1 MFFLTILTGKSCV
14 FSKNGCFAA
23 SDLFHILTK
32 SIKLYTF
39 HSQVL
44 KSTDV
49 WKMWFIKYTVKM
61 NDCSFQQFL
70 RQNLGSFLSKHWKTV
85 LLKNGTRDFQNSSPF
100 DRLACFYVTFS
111 GNFKRFKALT
121 LQQIFWKTKTFFK
134 KPE

>member
-1 MFFLTILTGKSCV
+1 
-14 FSKNGCFAA
+14 
-23 SDLFHILTK
+23 
-32 SIKLYTF
+32 
-39 HSQVL
+39 
-44 KSTDV
+44 
-49 WKMWFIKYTVKM
+49 M

-70 RQNLGSFLSKHWKTV
+70 RQNLGSLLSKHWKTLFLRVYIVKLTVRTKV

-121 LQQIFWKTKTFFK
+121 LQQIFCKTKTFFK